1 MGDGREAGGR
11 AYPFH
16 TCGGW
21 VPDGLDEFAP
31 ILLLVNGCLG
41 EGSLRVRQGG
51 LALRL
56 LRCGGGGVSLSKF
69 RNDVSLTPTLKLW
82 ELESWSAQW
91 RGPLSGLYPGLLC
104 QHSLRLNVGILKGSH
119 SVCPS
124 PGRLMKALRA
134 GFEMFLEHY
143 EDSHSS

>member
-1 MGDGREAGGR
+1 MGAEHGGR

-41 EGSLRVRQGG
+41 KGNLRVRQGG

-56 LRCGGGGVSLSKF
+56 VRCGGGGVSPSKF
-69 RNDVSLTPTLKLW
+69 RNDVSLTRTLMDKLW
-82 ELESWSAQW
+82 RLESWSAQW
-91 RGPLSGLYPGLLC
+91 KGVRQGSNPGL
-104 QHSLRLNVGILKGSH
+104 SRYSI
-119 SVCPS
+119 
-124 PGRLMKALRA
+124 A
-134 GFEMFLEHY
+134 
-143 EDSHSS
+143 

>member
-1 MGDGREAGGR
+1 MDGCQAGGQT
-11 AYPFH
+11 YPFH

-51 LALRL
+51 LTLRL
-56 LRCGGGGVSLSKF
+56 VRGGGVSLSKF

-82 ELESWSAQW
+82 ELGSWPAQW
-91 RGPLSGLYPGLLC
+91 KGP
-104 QHSLRLNVGILKGSH
+104 
-119 SVCPS
+119 
-124 PGRLMKALRA
+124 A
-134 GFEMFLEHY
+134 
-143 EDSHSS
+143 

>member
-1 MGDGREAGGR
+1 MDGCLAGGP

-21 VPDGLDEFAP
+21 APDGLDEFAP

-56 LRCGGGGVSLSKF
+56 VRCRGVSPSKF
-69 RNDVSLTPTLKLW
+69 RNDVSLTPTLKL
-82 ELESWSAQW
+82 
-91 RGPLSGLYPGLLC
+91 
-104 QHSLRLNVGILKGSH
+104 
-119 SVCPS
+119 
-124 PGRLMKALRA
+124 
-134 GFEMFLEHY
+134 
-143 EDSHSS
+143 

>member
-1 MGDGREAGGR
+1 MGAEHGGR

-56 LRCGGGGVSLSKF
+56 VRCGGGGVSPSKF
-69 RNDVSLTPTLKLW
+69 RNDVSLTRTLMDKHGGW
-82 ELESWSAQW
+82 KV
-91 RGPLSGLYPGLLC
+91 G
-104 QHSLRLNVGILKGSH
+104 RLNGRGSDKGQTLACH
-119 SVCPS
+119 AT
-124 PGRLMKALRA
+124 RLLDMPHTI
-134 GFEMFLEHY
+134 GF
-143 EDSHSS
+143 